1 MCFQTNSGL
10 TSLSLKGSRV
20 GDGGALALARALK
33 QNNTLSSLNL
43 RACQVCRIYIY
54 IYIASRSIVHL
65 KPSADGSPL
74 IDPRPRLTH
83 PNAPNAQLHSEGI
96 SSLSAMLVENRV
108 LNSLDLSTNRV
119 TLDGVREMARALR
132 LNASLATLRLEEWQD
147 TFDNEQVSMR
157 ARIKGYWLWH
167 IGSDLIYR

>member
-1 MCFQTNSGL
+1 
-10 TSLSLKGSRV
+10 
-20 GDGGALALARALK
+20 
-33 QNNTLSSLNL
+33 
-43 RACQVCRIYIY
+43 
-54 IYIASRSIVHL
+54 
-65 KPSADGSPL
+65 
-74 IDPRPRLTH
+74 
-83 PNAPNAQLHSEGI
+83 
-96 SSLSAMLVENRV
+96 MLVENRV